1 MEKVAVDKQV
11 LRQAKCLLE
20 KAAEDRDSAME
31 KLAATT
37 LENGI
42 LLGTLQLI
50 EQGLVDP
57 ADATS
62 KLAEFRENPE
72 TIELIKQASAFGHA
86 RGIGSLTVDALE
98 LDSDSTNPE
107 ERFADNLRHID

>member
-1 MEKVAVDKQV
+1 VEKVAVDKAV
-11 LRQAKCLLE
+11 IRQARDLLE

-37 LENGI
+37 LENVI
-42 LLGTLQLI
+42 LLGTLELI

-62 KLAEFRENPE
+62 KLAEFRDDPE
-72 TIELIKQASAFGHA
+72 QIEFIKKASAFGVY
-86 RGIGSLTVDALE
+86 RGIGSLTNDDFE
-98 LDSDSTNPE
+98 FDPDSTNSE
-107 ERFADNLRHID
+107 EKFVDNLRQI